1 MKKTLLLLTTIILA
15 FSLSA
20 CNLFGPTPDEVAT
33 DFLTSV
39 QKGEWEKASEY
50 VNTEDSKEKIKEF
63 TTSDEDV
70 KYIEDLFEKM
80 SFTIGNVKEEEDKA
94 TVESE
99 IETVDMKIIMGT
111 IFQEMLAEAFAQA
124 FSGEETDE
132 EAQDEE
138 MTKLLVEGMNEPS
151 AKKVTNKVNIKL
163 VKVDGDWKVDVSDE
177 LLNALTGG
185 LSSMGEEMEGTELNP
200 FGQ

>member
-39 QKGEWEKASEY
+39 QKGEWEEASEY
-50 VNTEDSKEKIKEF
+50 VNTDESKEKIKEF

-70 KYIEDLFEKM
+70 KYIEDLIGKM
-80 SFTIGNVKEEEDKA
+80 SFTIGTVKEEDNKA
-94 TVESE
+94 TVQSE
-99 IETVDMKIIMGT
+99 IETVDMKIIIGT

-151 AKKVTNKVNIKL
+151 AKKVTNKVNIQL
-163 VKVDGDWKVDVSDE
+163 VKVDGDWKVEVSDE